1 MGFKHPYSSLKIKM
15 IKPRPR
21 PPSTELAKQSS
32 SASDGMKHDANSS
45 TVDSSMKP
53 PQRIYTL
60 VLLNS
65 GPILRASA
73 THASISTMAVRSKMS
88 RMETEKA
95 GKPTNDPTKVISIQ
109 RGTRPT
115 LETPTGWAPAHPA
128 TNGVP
133 SSAPDHRLMASPA
146 PHSAPLHS
154 NCAKRSPITLCNWG
168 YAFM

>member
-21 PPSTELAKQSS
+21 PPRTELAKQSS

-45 TVDSSMKP
+45 TVDSSMKL
-53 PQRIYTL
+53 PQRIYTR

-88 RMETEKA
+88 RIETEKA

-109 RGTRPT
+109 ARYTPNPRNANGMGTSTSRK
-115 LETPTGWAPAHPA
+115 G
-128 TNGVP
+128 
-133 SSAPDHRLMASPA
+133 R
-146 PHSAPLHS
+146 
-154 NCAKRSPITLCNWG
+154 CAFFSC
-168 YAFM
+168 A